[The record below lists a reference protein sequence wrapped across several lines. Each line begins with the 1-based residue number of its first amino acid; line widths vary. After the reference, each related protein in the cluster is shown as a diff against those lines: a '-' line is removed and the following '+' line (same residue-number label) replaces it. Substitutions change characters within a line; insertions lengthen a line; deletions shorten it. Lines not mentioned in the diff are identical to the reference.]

1 MSRPASTASAGVL
14 LAALLSACQ
23 VPPSDRPSAAVVTLS
38 SLQAA
43 YQADSDQPFGV
54 GLSRVFT
61 GGFPP
66 SYFLASPTQIRVAP
80 AYTQGEQTAYMTT
93 DVWVNFPVIWVQPLY
108 LFVSDW
114 NAEAPEAHLLDLPWV
129 FSVGSESPFWSPFH
143 RVTYVQ
149 VPAETPPDRYRSVR
163 AILDARLPLHPGP
176 TRLATLLPGPEM
188 GPEET
193 TRFLLPKLRPPDWIG
208 RPQLRSG
215 WLDRDGTEV
224 FALDF
229 GASRFEY
236 NERDEVIEQP
246 LFFFFG
252 RDAAGQWAPHTTIPR
267 VGGTGPLFAG
277 RVPLAPGNRPMFGSL
292 WRLHAVH
299 LPPSAR
305 VFVPRERRAEWET
318 RNGGAGLGPPTVE
331 PPAGL
336 VATAAELDEHAFKV
350 LLDETCLPA
359 ALAATDLARCPW
371 LDSQAA
377 IERHLGHVLY
387 PSEILVACPYLS
399 FGGTAVPVSRP

>member
-1 MSRPASTASAGVL
+1 
-14 LAALLSACQ
+14 
-23 VPPSDRPSAAVVTLS
+23 
-38 SLQAA
+38 
-43 YQADSDQPFGV
+43 
-54 GLSRVFT
+54 
-61 GGFPP
+61 
-66 SYFLASPTQIRVAP
+66 
-80 AYTQGEQTAYMTT
+80 MTT

-108 LFVSDW
+108 MFVSAW
-114 NAEAPEAHLLDLPWV
+114 NAEAPVAHLLDLPWV
-129 FSVGSESPFWSPFH
+129 FTVGPESPFWSPFH
-143 RVTYVQ
+143 RVTYVRSR
-149 VPAETPPDRYRSVR
+149 PTPRPTGTARCGR
-163 AILDARLPLHPGP
+163 ILDARRPFTPVPPAWSPCCRSRHGA
-176 TRLATLLPGPEM
+176 RGDA
-188 GPEET
+188 
-193 TRFLLPKLRPPDWIG
+193 RFLLPKLRPPDRIG

-215 WLDRDGTEV
+215 WLDRDGSEV

-252 RDAAGQWAPHTTIPR
+252 RDAAGQWSPYTTIPR

-277 RVPLAPGNRPMFGSL
+277 RAPLAPGNRPMYGSL
-292 WRLHAVH
+292 WRLHAAH
-299 LPPSAR
+299 LPPGAR
-305 VFVPRERRAEWET
+305 VFVPRDRRAEWET
-318 RNGGAGLGPPTVE
+318 RNGGPGLGPPTVE

-359 ALAATDLARCPW
+359 ALAAADLARCPW

-377 IERHLGHVLY
+377 IERHLGRVLY